1 MKTDTH
7 TKLIN
12 AGPGTIADTTAE
24 TIDGRDDAEALKV
37 TYTARAEVAH
47 KHLIG
52 GWEDC
57 LDAVRVGH
65 LHVRDCVMECGPRTR
80 VFVTA
85 KGGGIRHVFENIT
98 LRGKPRWWA
107 FSLGDWT
114 LYNARPD
121 MPPMREVILRRVRRE
136 DGRRFL
142 VLQIFCDRV
151 VLEDT
156 RAVIINLRWLA
167 RIWFRILRRTRRKD
181 PRADQPIPTW
191 LTKGNALTGRVTR
204 VDSASSA

>member
-12 AGPGTIADTTAE
+12 AGPGIIVDTIEE
-24 TIDGRDDAEALKV
+24 TIDGRNDAETLKV

-65 LHVRDCVMECGPRTR
+65 LHIHDCVMECGPRTR

-85 KGGGIRHVFENIT
+85 KGGGRLHIFEDIT

-107 FSLGDWT
+107 FSFGDWT

-121 MPPMREVILRRVRRE
+121 MPPMREVILRRVKRE

-142 VLQIFCDRV
+142 VLQILCDRV

-156 RAVIINLRWLA
+156 RAVTINLRGLA
-167 RIWFRILRRTRRKD
+167 RLWFWILRKTRRKD
-181 PRADQPIPTW
+181 PRAEQPIPPW
-191 LTKGNALTGRVTR
+191 LTEEKALTGGVPH
-204 VDSASSA
+204 VDSASSS

>member
-7 TKLIN
+7 TKLI
-12 AGPGTIADTTAE
+12 
-24 TIDGRDDAEALKV
+24 
-37 TYTARAEVAH
+37 
-47 KHLIG
+47 
-52 GWEDC
+52 
-57 LDAVRVGH
+57 
-65 LHVRDCVMECGPRTR
+65 
-80 VFVTA
+80 
-85 KGGGIRHVFENIT
+85 
-98 LRGKPRWWA
+98 
-107 FSLGDWT
+107 
-114 LYNARPD
+114 NARPD

-167 RIWFRILRRTRRKD
+167 RLWFRILRRMRRKD

-191 LTKGNALTGRVTR
+191 LTKENALTGGVTH